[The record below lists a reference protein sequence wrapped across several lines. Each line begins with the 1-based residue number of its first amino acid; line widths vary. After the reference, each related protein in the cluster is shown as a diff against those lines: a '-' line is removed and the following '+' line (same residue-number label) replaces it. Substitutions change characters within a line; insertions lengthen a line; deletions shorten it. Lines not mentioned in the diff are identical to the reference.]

1 MRSLLLV
8 TEKEQRLPEANE
20 HNEQEYPV
28 DSQGA
33 VTSEQSRRLVQLQIQ
48 GTTFQEHVPAVCRR
62 RNNCKGHHNSVFR
75 KDLDLGVLQPLG
87 LHENVQDIEDR
98 YQDKQLSGDKDYIL
112 SHAISID
119 NTCQQV
125 DILAAIQQFARR
137 IIRELVQE
145 HHREDV
151 LQACNKASEQCV
163 DLRNQQDSTSK
174 LGGLSVH
181 EVTAGHVVVHHSC
194 TSIIVWRF
202 CTAPQKFTK
211 LLKLLCARTQDII
224 IVTHLHNFVNISLAI

>member
-1 MRSLLLV
+1 MRRLLLV
-8 TEKEQRLPEANE
+8 TEREQQLPKANE

-48 GTTFQEHVPAVCRR
+48 GATLQEQVPAVCRR
-62 RNNCKGHHNSVFR
+62 GNNCKGHHNSVFG

-98 YQDKQLSGDKDYIL
+98 YQDKQLSRDKDYVL

-119 NTCQQV
+119 HTGQQV
-125 DILAAIQQFARR
+125 DILAAIQQLTRR
-137 IIRELVQE
+137 IVRELVHE

-151 LQACNKASEQCV
+151 LQAYDKASEQCV
-163 DLRNQQDSTSK
+163 DLRKQQDRTSK

-181 EVTAGHVVVHHSC
+181 EVTVGHVVVHHSC
-194 TSIIVWRF
+194 TSIIVWRV
-202 CTAPQKFTK
+202 CTDPPEVKKASKV
-211 LLKLLCARTQDII
+211 LCAET
-224 IVTHLHNFVNISLAI
+224 

>member
-1 MRSLLLV
+1 MRRLLLV
-8 TEKEQRLPEANE
+8 TEREQQLPKANE
-20 HNEQEYPV
+20 HNEQESPV

-48 GTTFQEHVPAVCRR
+48 GATLQEQVPAVCRR
-62 RNNCKGHHNSVFR
+62 GNNCKGHHNSVFG

-119 NTCQQV
+119 HTGQQV
-125 DILAAIQQFARR
+125 DILAAIQQLTRR
-137 IIRELVQE
+137 IVRELVHE

-151 LQACNKASEQCV
+151 LQAYDKASEQCV
-163 DLRNQQDSTSK
+163 DLRKQQDRTSK

-181 EVTAGHVVVHHSC
+181 EITVGHVVVHHSC
-194 TSIIVWRF
+194 TSIIVWRV
-202 CTAPQKFTK
+202 CTDPPEVKKASKV
-211 LLKLLCARTQDII
+211 LCAET
-224 IVTHLHNFVNISLAI
+224 